1 MVKVNKHDIMLIE
14 SVGYLVM
21 SWVDFLRQDSARI
34 SVGSDERS
42 IIETNDFRKSD

>member
-21 SWVDFLRQDSARI
+21 SWVDFLKQNSAGR
-34 SVGSDERS
+34 SVGSNERS
-42 IIETNDFRKSD
+42 IVEANDFRKSD